1 MVVRLETNN
10 GRNSLGLN
18 RRKQSLPNHLVTTNR
33 KRTRFCHVLLMRN
46 SLAPFKRICTI
57 SDHWGA
63 YSILSI
69 CQKLAMEIMA
79 TNLPPTQ
86 LFSTEISTYSLTL
99 RAHEP
104 GEMNWS
110 QELTYIHS
118 TSCFIVFR
126 KMFRKRDLNPWNWW
140 FCPWRRRDVTLLCEH
155 VRPAVRGLEDR
166 AWCQAAKMSPGKER
180 FIKYISNAWLGWPM
194 RLRDSQLNK
203 ETLIPVV
210 WRARVT
216 VELELAR
223 QVKGAVQQLIRRV
236 GAKATHF
243 TINHLRP
250 VSYTHLTL
258 PTKRIV

>member
-10 GRNSLGLN
+10 GRKSLGLN
-18 RRKQSLPNHLVTTNR
+18 RRKQSLPNHLITTNR

-46 SLAPFKRICTI
+46 SLSPFKRICTI

-63 YSILSI
+63 YLILSI

-126 KMFRKRDLNPWNWW
+126 KMFRKETWIFGTGDFALGVASMSLSSANMSALLFGVLKIDPDARLP
-140 FCPWRRRDVTLLCEH
+140 RGVLARRD
-155 VRPAVRGLEDR
+155 
-166 AWCQAAKMSPGKER
+166 S
-180 FIKYISNAWLGWPM
+180 SNIFLMQGWGDQWG
-194 RLRDSQLNK
+194 RHISQL
-203 ETLIPVV
+203 IIY
-210 WRARVT
+210 A
-216 VELELAR
+216 
-223 QVKGAVQQLIRRV
+223 
-236 GAKATHF
+236 
-243 TINHLRP
+243 
-250 VSYTHLTL
+250 S
-258 PTKRIV
+258 

>member
-1 MVVRLETNN
+1 MDVRLETNN
-10 GRNSLGLN
+10 GRKSLGLN
-18 RRKQSLPNHLVTTNR
+18 RRKQSLPNHLITTNR

-63 YSILSI
+63 YLILSI

-79 TNLPPTQ
+79 TNLPPMQ

-126 KMFRKRDLNPWNWW
+126 KMFRKRDLNPWNW
-140 FCPWRRRDVTLLCEH
+140 
-155 VRPAVRGLEDR
+155 
-166 AWCQAAKMSPGKER
+166 
-180 FIKYISNAWLGWPM
+180 
-194 RLRDSQLNK
+194 
-203 ETLIPVV
+203 
-210 WRARVT
+210 
-216 VELELAR
+216 
-223 QVKGAVQQLIRRV
+223 
-236 GAKATHF
+236 
-243 TINHLRP
+243 
-250 VSYTHLTL
+250 
-258 PTKRIV
+258 

>member
-1 MVVRLETNN
+1 MVVSLETNN
-10 GRNSLGLN
+10 GRKSLGLN
-18 RRKQSLPNHLVTTNR
+18 RRKQSLPNHLITTNR

-46 SLAPFKRICTI
+46 SPAPFRRICTI

-63 YSILSI
+63 YLILSI
-69 CQKLAMEIMA
+69 CQKLVMEIMA

-140 FCPWRRRDVTLLCEH
+140 FCPWRFLDVTLLCEH

-166 AWCQAAKMSPGKER
+166 PWCQAAKRSPGKER
-180 FIKYISNAWLGWPM
+180 FIK
-194 RLRDSQLNK
+194 
-203 ETLIPVV
+203 
-210 WRARVT
+210 
-216 VELELAR
+216 
-223 QVKGAVQQLIRRV
+223 
-236 GAKATHF
+236 
-243 TINHLRP
+243 
-250 VSYTHLTL
+250 
-258 PTKRIV
+258 